1 MGMGSLL
8 KDLPASS
15 SSQASPNPEPTSVAA
30 RSRVKFATT
39 GTGGSETLDA
49 EALNLTRS
57 ILSTNT
63 NDREERDEIG
73 AEKTKNGDTV
83 QQTLK
88 TSSSVTL
95 ITTPKSAEKTIALDA
110 EAIRITETF
119 LHQGKEELV
128 EVPKVDKVPTKGI
141 LKKTLPKEPAKPE
154 TVIHNKEQP
163 EKTSQPTKDDSSNE
177 S

>member
-73 AEKTKNGDTV
+73 TNKTKNNGDPV

-88 TSSSVTL
+88 TSSSVNL
-95 ITTPKSAEKTIALDA
+95 PTPKS
-110 EAIRITETF
+110 
-119 LHQGKEELV
+119 
-128 EVPKVDKVPTKGI
+128 
-141 LKKTLPKEPAKPE
+141 
-154 TVIHNKEQP
+154 
-163 EKTSQPTKDDSSNE
+163 
-177 S
+177 